1 MLLLKLRSKLP
12 NLVKKIYIFSKDM
25 DKMQTEFRR
34 SEIFNVSNERF
45 WQIFTNVKIRKT
57 NIWGLEEL
65 KMFFRDVEERIVNIY
80 KNWIKTNIR
89 YYFCLNQQYACFN

>member
-12 NLVKKIYIFSKDM
+12 NLVKKIPIFSEDM

-34 SEIFNVSNERF
+34 SEILNVSNERF

-57 NIWGLEEL
+57 KIWGLEEL

-80 KNWIKTNIR
+80 KN
-89 YYFCLNQQYACFN
+89 